1 MKRGE
6 WKEEG
11 ERTTK
16 ERAERKKS
24 EEKWR
29 LKKKKLRN
37 RSKTQK

>member
-1 MKRGE
+1 MKGGD

-16 ERAERKKS
+16 ERAEREKS
-24 EEKWR
+24 EERWR
-29 LKKKKLRN
+29 LKKNVRN